1 MNANGSLTY
10 TPDADWS
17 GTDSF
22 TYKASDGTLD
32 SDPATVT
39 IVTTSSDPQPPVLD
53 PLGSR
58 SGTVGQLLTF
68 TVSAVDPNGDPLTYS
83 ASGLPSGASFNATTH
98 TFTWTPSAAGTFTG
112 VRFTVFDGSLS
123 DFEDITITISAA
135 PTLTEITRSV
145 ATGTDDGFSGSW
157 GFYTSQTWYEAGT
170 PGQPYSAWFRFT
182 GITIPAGATILEAHL
197 ETMHAAWVSGTTLK
211 ISAEKAPAP
220 TAPTSTANHAG
231 RVRTTTSVNWTS
243 GYSDWAWHN
252 SPDFASVIQELVN
265 SYDYSSGGTVQ
276 LLVDDN
282 GSSSG
287 SEHDGETFESG
298 YLPRLYIKYQITPAY
313 MVIYNANGA
322 DSGTVPANQVKTP
335 GVDLILATN
344 TGNLVR
350 AGYIFAGWNT
360 AAAGNGTHYDAGA
373 SYTADAG
380 MTLYAQWTSLLTYTV
395 TYDGN
400 GAGSGIAPIDSGNYL
415 AGATVTVLGNTGSL
429 VKTGYTFAGWNTAA
443 NGSGTAYMAGNTFTI
458 GSSNVTLYAQWT
470 SC

>member
-1 MNANGSLTY
+1 MGGTTTLREGPVNHAPVAVNDNYNTPENTSLNVAAPGILANDTDIDGNTLTAIQASNQSHGTLTLNANGSLTY
-10 TPDADWS
+10 TPDANWS

-39 IVTTSSDPQPPVLD
+39 IVTTSSNPQPPVLD

-98 TFTWTPSAAGTFTG
+98 TFTWTPPAAGTFTG
-112 VRFTVFDGSLS
+112 VRFTVSDGSLS
-123 DFEDITITISAA
+123 DSEDITITIGAA

-211 ISAEKAPAP
+211 ISADKAPAP
-220 TAPTSTANHAG
+220 TAPTSTANHAS

-287 SEHDGETFESG
+287 SEHDGGTFESG
-298 YLPRLYIKYQITPAY
+298 YLPRLYIKYQITPNY

-322 DSGTVPANQVKTP
+322 TAGTVPANQVKTP
-335 GVDLILATN
+335 GVRPDPGHQHRQLGQGRLHLRRLEHRSRRQRHPLRYRCQLYRRCGCDPLCRVDVSADLHGDL
-344 TGNLVR
+344 
-350 AGYIFAGWNT
+350 
-360 AAAGNGTHYDAGA
+360 
-373 SYTADAG
+373 
-380 MTLYAQWTSLLTYTV
+380 
-395 TYDGN
+395 
-400 GAGSGIAPIDSGNYL
+400 
-415 AGATVTVLGNTGSL
+415 
-429 VKTGYTFAGWNTAA
+429 
-443 NGSGTAYMAGNTFTI
+443 
-458 GSSNVTLYAQWT
+458 
-470 SC
+470 